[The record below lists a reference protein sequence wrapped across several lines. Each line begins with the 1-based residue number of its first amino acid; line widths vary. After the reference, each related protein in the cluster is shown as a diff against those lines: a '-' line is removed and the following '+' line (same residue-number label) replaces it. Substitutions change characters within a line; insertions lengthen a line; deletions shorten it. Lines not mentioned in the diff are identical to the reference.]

1 MAFEISSEAFANGD
15 TIPTEYTCS
24 GKDISPPLRWAGQ
37 PAGTKSLALIVDDPD
52 APGGTWV
59 HWVLF
64 NVPGHT
70 TALAEG
76 ASSNAT
82 LPEGS
87 VQGVNDFGNTG
98 YGGPCPPPGLAHR
111 YYFTLYALDS
121 ELSVASSPKKADIV
135 KGMEGHIL
143 GKFELLGMFSR

>member
-1 MAFEISSEAFANGD
+1 MAFEISSEAFVNGD
-15 TIPTEYTCS
+15 TIPTEYTC
-24 GKDISPPLRWAGQ
+24 GGQDVSPPLRWSGQ
-37 PAGTKSLALIVDDPD
+37 PTGTQSLVLIIDDPD
-52 APGGTWV
+52 APGGNWV

-70 TALAEG
+70 TGLAEG
-76 ASSNAT
+76 ASSNKT

-87 VQGVNDFGNTG
+87 VQGVNDFGNFS

-121 ELSVASSPKKADIV
+121 ELSAGSSPKKADIV
-135 KGMEGHIL
+135 KEMEGHIL
-143 GKFELLGMFSR
+143 GKSELMGTFSR